1 VVFLNVEYFFKKNL
15 FFFSLF
21 FLSFSHLLSYYL
33 PEIKKFDWRN
43 GLYCV
48 VYFPVFQGE
57 KFKILYFIQ
66 QTCKKKNNLK
76 NGMHQSNN
84 PYSITGAIP
93 ISLLDGKIH
102 GLQPL
107 TGFLIFFTRLLL
119 SICILHIIFH
129 PFLFNFFVFIIFY
142 APPIS
147 IHFASSISFYFVPLW
162 VREHSIPPNLCLD
175 WK

>member
-1 VVFLNVEYFFKKNL
+1 VVFLNVEYFLKKNL

-66 QTCKKKNNLK
+66 QTCKKKITSKMECTNQITPI
-76 NGMHQSNN
+76 QSLEPSPYLSWMGRYMDFN
-84 PYSITGAIP
+84 P
-93 ISLLDGKIH
+93 LLD
-102 GLQPL
+102 
-107 TGFLIFFTRLLL
+107 
-119 SICILHIIFH
+119 
-129 PFLFNFFVFIIFY
+129 FLFFYQTFTFHMHIAYNF
-142 APPIS
+142 PPIFIQFLC
-147 IHFASSISFYFVPLW
+147 IHYILCTSYFYSF
-162 VREHSIPPNLCLD
+162 C
-175 WK
+175 